1 MFKLNPKRPNQEC
14 FSPNALITL
23 ARRLYIHTYTY
34 IHIYIYIYI
43 YIYIIYI
50 HTYALTLRPP
60 LPAQGLTNGDMEDDM
75 LDAHLN
81 ELLQYVA

>member
-1 MFKLNPKRPNQEC
+1 MHRHAHAC
-14 FSPNALITL
+14 
-23 ARRLYIHTYTY
+23 IHTITQ
-34 IHIYIYIYI
+34 